1 MYKWQ
6 GLNPLQNIV
15 EMLAGKAGLA
25 SKRQGSIGATGLTK
39 TWAVSVSPNAE

>member
-15 EMLAGKAGLA
+15 EMLAEGLA
-25 SKRQGSIGATGLTK
+25 LLVIDKVALEQLA
-39 TWAVSVSPNAE
+39 